1 MAPLADRLRGRSRR
15 LWRWFF
21 PPEVQL
27 PEGTR
32 QLLAAVYPTL
42 DLRRV
47 SFHRGFPHL
56 IKYFPS
62 QGIALPAVLSPRRCR
77 IYIRPWA
84 WKPGTVR
91 GLGLLLHEAYHA
103 LQIQEAGPGL
113 GLLRPFLILYLACS
127 AGVGFLYHRHPMER
141 DAYRLAGGQRSLFE
155 STFRDDP
162 EPLEPLLATGE
173 CPDPDGLRRSC
184 EPLATPSSGLRFWR
198 RLAASTP
205 IARRLFGLH
214 PALTVI
220 LGVLSVPLVA
230 LWLTAW
236 TIATA
241 VLWFLRLLIEGA
253 GMLMAGLLWLTGT
266 LALPWRRGRD
276 GAGSPSNRV
285 L

>member
-1 MAPLADRLRGRSRR
+1 MAPLADRLQERARR

-27 PEGTR
+27 PEGAR

-47 SFHRGFPHL
+47 SFHGDFPHL
-56 IKYFPS
+56 IKYLPS
-62 QGIALPAVLSPRRCR
+62 HGIALPAVLSPRRSR

-84 WKPGTVR
+84 WETRTVR

-141 DAYRLAGGQRSLFE
+141 DAYRLAGGRGSRFE

-173 CPDPDGLRRSC
+173 CPDLDGLRRSC
-184 EPLATPSSGLRFWR
+184 EPLTIPTSGLRFWR

-205 IARRLFGLH
+205 VARRLFELS
-214 PALTVI
+214 PALAVV
-220 LGVLSVPLVA
+220 LGILSVPLVA
-230 LWLTAW
+230 FWLTTW

-241 VLWFLRLLIEGA
+241 VLWLLRLLVEGM
-253 GMLMAGLLWLTGT
+253 GVLIVGLLWLSGT
-266 LALPWRRGRD
+266 LALPFRGGR
-276 GAGSPSNRV
+276 SKV
-285 L
+285 

>member
-1 MAPLADRLRGRSRR
+1 VAPLADRLHRRARR

-47 SFHRGFPHL
+47 SFHSGFPHL
-56 IKYFPS
+56 VKYFS
-62 QGIALPAVLSPRRCR
+62 GQGIALPAVLSPRRSR

-84 WKPGTVR
+84 WETGTVR

-141 DAYRLAGGQRSLFE
+141 DAYQLAGGRGSRFE
-155 STFRDDP
+155 SMFRDDP
-162 EPLEPLLATGE
+162 EPLEPLLA
-173 CPDPDGLRRSC
+173 
-184 EPLATPSSGLRFWR
+184 PLATPTSGLRFWR

-205 IARRLFGLH
+205 IARRLFGLG
-214 PALTVI
+214 PALTVV
-220 LGVLSVPLVA
+220 LGILSVPLVA

-236 TIATA
+236 TIAAA
-241 VLWFLRLLIEGA
+241 VLWLSRLLVEGT
-253 GMLMAGLLWLTGT
+253 GILIVGLLWLSGT
-266 LALPWRRGRD
+266 LALPFRG
-276 GAGSPSNRV
+276 GHSKV
-285 L
+285 